1 MKVSQISQTNFT
13 AGIFYL
19 KNIDTN
25 KVKCCDA
32 IKKMA
37 EDRNIDIYIIKR
49 QDPYH
54 LPTHDLYTIIGNML
68 GVKHSTNCELINHK
82 TSAGELSVRIYNAAV
97 NTMEHIEKILSK

>member
-1 MKVSQISQTNFT
+1 MKVSQISHNNFT
-13 AGIFYL
+13 AGSIYL

-49 QDPYH
+49 QDPYY

-68 GVKHSTNCELINHK
+68 GAKHSTNCELVNHK
-82 TSAGELSVRIYNAAV
+82 TSPGELSVRIYNAAV
-97 NTMEHIEKILSK
+97 NTMEYIEKNLLK